1 MNNQNEFSQK
11 GIAIG
16 VIGPELI
23 VQKVKEGLKAFPS
36 FIPWCRIYQQEGE
49 AVSLTEEILNHVEVI
64 LFAEHYVYSRVKE
77 EIDVS
82 IPFHYIPN
90 KGSGLYRSLFQLDRS
105 KGLNRLSVDS
115 LSKQTVEQAFL
126 EIGETPDT
134 ISYYNDSL
142 LASKDQLVGFHRSN
156 VEQGKA
162 DVILTGVQSVSI
174 ELNSLGIQN
183 EWVIPTIQDIIISLE
198 RALLSTETR
207 RNKESQIVMG
217 MIHINDFNTLVERSH
232 SEHEVQKLK
241 LEIHRKFLD
250 YVKSL
255 DGHLT
260 NLGANEYL
268 FVTTRGIFERETRG
282 YKFIPLLQESKSSL
296 GISLSLGVGFGKS
309 ANEAGT
315 HARLALRQSKEYGGD
330 VCFIVREDKSVIG
343 PVEMANPM
351 IYDLAITDMNLL
363 RRAEKAGMTAF
374 YMSKLM
380 AQVKRLG
387 KIDYT
392 AQELSSV
399 LSVTLRSTHRI
410 LIQWLDAELVEIIGE
425 EKISSKGRPRQIYR
439 LSFVTEMEKEL

>member
-1 MNNQNEFSQK
+1 MNNQNKLNQK

-16 VIGPELI
+16 VIGPDPI
-23 VQKVKEGLKAFPS
+23 VKKVKEGLNAFPS
-36 FIPWCRIYQQEGE
+36 FIPMCRIYQQEKE
-49 AVSLTEEILNHVEVI
+49 AVALTEEILNHVEVI
-64 LFAEHYVYSRVKE
+64 LFAEHHVYRRVKE
-77 EIDVS
+77 EIDVA

-90 KGSGLYRSLFQLDRS
+90 KGSGLYRSLYQLNRS
-105 KGLNRLSVDS
+105 EGLHRLSVDS
-115 LSKQTVEQAFL
+115 LSKQTVEQAFI
-126 EIGETPDT
+126 EIGETPNT
-134 ISYYNDSL
+134 ISYHNDSL
-142 LASKDQLVGFHRSN
+142 LVNKDQLVEFHRSN
-156 VEQGKA
+156 VERGMA
-162 DVILTGVQSVSI
+162 DVVLTGVQSVSK
-174 ELNSLGIQN
+174 ELDSLGIQN

-217 MIHINDFNTLVERSH
+217 MIHINDFNALVERSH

-241 LEIHRKFLD
+241 LEIHRTFLD
-250 YVKSL
+250 YVKCL

-315 HARLALRQSKEYGGD
+315 HARLALRQSREYGGD

-351 IYDLAITDMNLL
+351 IYDLAITDIKLL
-363 RRAEKAGMTAF
+363 QRAEKAGMTAS

-392 AQELSSV
+392 AQELSTV
-399 LSVTLRSTHRI
+399 LGVTLRSTHRI

-425 EKISSKGRPRQIYR
+425 EKITSKGRPRQIYR
-439 LSFVTEMEKEL
+439 LSFVTELEKES